1 MPGEDMEAGM
11 AGMAQVVEDM
21 PLWDML
27 GLRVAAVTPL

>member
-1 MPGEDMEAGM
+1 M

-27 GLRVAAVTPL
+27 GLRVAELYIAAL